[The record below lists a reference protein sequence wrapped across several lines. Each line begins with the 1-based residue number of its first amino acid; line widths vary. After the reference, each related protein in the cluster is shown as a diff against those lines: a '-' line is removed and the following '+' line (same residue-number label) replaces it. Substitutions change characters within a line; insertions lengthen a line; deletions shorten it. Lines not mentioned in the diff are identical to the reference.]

1 MPIGH
6 LLSGSA
12 LTSPGE
18 VEVPEGH
25 YAAESMAATVV
36 PNRNQIML
44 SIALGVAHSSGA
56 EVVATAVHAGDHEIY
71 WDCRPDFIQ
80 AMDNIARQAIEAGYG
95 HANIVAPYVN
105 QTKAQIASWGAQLGV
120 PFEDTWSCY
129 KGGDYHCGRC
139 GTCIERIEAFH
150 IAGVKDPTVYQDMT
164 MYLELRG
171 KGKVR

>member
-1 MPIGH
+1 
-6 LLSGSA
+6 
-12 LTSPGE
+12 
-18 VEVPEGH
+18 
-25 YAAESMAATVV
+25 
-36 PNRNQIML
+36 
-44 SIALGVAHSSGA
+44 
-56 EVVATAVHAGDHEIY
+56 
-71 WDCRPDFIQ
+71 
-80 AMDNIARQAIEAGYG
+80 
-95 HANIVAPYVN
+95 VN